1 MSKVIFMGTPHF
13 ACVTL
18 EAVINAGHE
27 VCLVVCQP
35 DKKQGRG
42 QKLSPPPVKKMAL
55 EHNIEVFQPT
65 KLKSPETHETL
76 ASYEAD
82 FFAVV
87 AYGRILP
94 QAILDLPKKA
104 CINVHGSLL
113 PLYRG
118 AAPIHFALL
127 EGQKVTGVTTMK
139 MDAGL
144 DTGDMLQVAETK
156 IELEDNIE
164 TLSIKLA
171 QSGGDLLVKT
181 MAEFDSIIPVPQPH
195 EQATHTRLL
204 TKEDRVIDWSKS
216 NQDIFN
222 QLRAFAPKPGL
233 TTGFRGKGI
242 NIKGLALTDE
252 ALNLENGALLTKDE
266 KLFVGCGQGTLQVL
280 ELQPESK
287 KSIEA
292 SQWLNG
298 YQLKA
303 GESFE

>member
-1 MSKVIFMGTPHF
+1 MGTPHF

-18 EAVINAGHE
+18 EAVIAAGHE

-42 QKLSPPPVKKMAL
+42 HKFSPPPVKKLAL

-65 KLKSPETHETL
+65 KLKAPETHEKL
-76 ASYEAD
+76 ASYNAD

-94 QAILDLPKKA
+94 QAILDIPKLA

-127 EGQKVTGVTTMK
+127 EGKAVTGVTTMK

-144 DTGDMLQVAETK
+144 DTGDMLLVSETQVE
-156 IELEDNIE
+156 EDDNLE

-171 QSGGDLLVKT
+171 QSGGELLTKT
-181 MAEFDSIIPVPQPH
+181 LAEFDSIMPIAQDH
-195 EQATHTRLL
+195 DKATHTRLL
-204 TKEDRVIDWSKS
+204 TKEDRVIDWSKK
-216 NQDIFN
+216 DIEIFN
-222 QLRAFAPKPGL
+222 QLKAFAPKPGL
-233 TTGFRGKGI
+233 TTEFRGKGI
-242 NIKGLALTDE
+242 NIKGLDLGPEEKDLKPGE
-252 ALNLENGALLTKDE
+252 LLAQE
-266 KLFVGCGQGTLQVL
+266 GQLFVGCASGCLQIL

-287 KSIEA
+287 KSQEA

-298 YQLKA
+298 YQLQA
-303 GESFE
+303 GEFFK